1 MLRVLIGIGLL
12 SVLSG
17 CGLFSQKDVTRE
29 PAPLVDF
36 TPSVAV
42 SGLVQ
47 WTVKASSGLKPEE
60 FLPLKPAIF
69 DRKIFVSDPRNGV
82 TVFNAETGKEVWN
95 NSLKNIPISSG
106 PGVSQEFVIVG
117 SNKGDLIAL
126 NTATGAEVWRT
137 ELSSEILT
145 PPQLAQ
151 GVVVVRTL
159 DGKLWGI
166 DSRGGQRIWIYERTV
181 PVLTL
186 RGASTPILVSGA
198 VIAGFDNGKL
208 AAVQLD
214 NGALLWEASIAVPRG
229 RSELERMVD
238 IDADPVIMGDVLYVV
253 SYRGRMVAMDLY
265 SGRLLWERE
274 LSSHAGVGA
283 DERYVYVTDDQDHV
297 WALDRFTGA
306 AVWKQT
312 KLENRQLTAPV
323 STGQYVIV
331 GDIEGYLHWMR
342 AEDGQFVGR
351 HQTDR
356 SRILAPPI
364 LTQNR
369 LYVYNQSGRI
379 TVLTVP

>member
-17 CGLFSQKDVTRE
+17 CGLFTQKDVTRE

-47 WTVKASSGLKPEE
+47 WTVKASSGLKAEQ

-82 TVFNAETGKEVWN
+82 TVFNADTGKVVWKN
-95 NSLKNIPISSG
+95 ALKNIPVSSG
-106 PGVSQEFVIVG
+106 PGVNQELVIVG

-126 NTATGAEVWRT
+126 NSTTGAEVWRT

-151 GVVVVRTL
+151 GVVVARTL

-166 DSRGGQRIWIYERTV
+166 DSRSGQRTWVYERTV

-186 RGASTPILVSGA
+186 RGASTPVLVSGA

-265 SGRLLWERE
+265 SGRVLWERE
-274 LSSHAGVGA
+274 MSSHAGLGA
-283 DERYVYVTDDQDHV
+283 DNRYVYVTDDQDHV
-297 WALDRFTGA
+297 WALDRFTGS

-331 GDIEGYLHWMR
+331 GDVEGYLHWMR

-351 HQTDR
+351 HQTDK

-364 LTQNR
+364 LAQDR

-379 TVLTVP
+379 SVLAVP